1 MSFSD
6 ILLNIINAGMT
17 TYINMFFLYSFAES
31 RLSRLWQTL
40 YAIAVTSAFAA
51 VLTFTAPGLIR
62 TLILLAFPIITA
74 LPYRLKWYSKALMSL
89 MYFALQSIAELAT
102 TALLSIIFSVD
113 TQTAIQGAFL
123 ILGII
128 LSKLI
133 SLLAVIAI
141 RMRRR
146 TVFYGTSAKK
156 VITLFLIPAS
166 TIAVL
171 IIYCSLFIQLPVESS
186 SITLPALI
194 CFAILTLSNMIVF
207 DLVDRLYRDA
217 EKDVQLATA
226 RGLVRS
232 QAEQYQQ
239 LIAHNSDVLK
249 IRHDQKN
256 FVIGL
261 ISELE
266 ARNYDRALSSLRE
279 EYHMLIAPAAADSG
293 DGVVGAVVRAKQ
305 QACANHGIII
315 DGQYKALA
323 SIAIPAVDLAILL
336 GNALDNAIEAT
347 RQVASD
353 AERRISLTVK
363 VHNDQLL
370 ISIKNP
376 AVADIDENNPVS
388 TKRRDG
394 SHGFGILSMKNIAAK
409 YGGQVIFNYADGVFE
424 TNLLLSNKVE

>member
-1 MSFSD
+1 M
-6 ILLNIINAGMT
+6 
-17 TYINMFFLYSFAES
+17 
-31 RLSRLWQTL
+31 
-40 YAIAVTSAFAA
+40 
-51 VLTFTAPGLIR
+51 
-62 TLILLAFPIITA
+62 
-74 LPYRLKWYSKALMSL
+74 
-89 MYFALQSIAELAT
+89 
-102 TALLSIIFSVD
+102 
-113 TQTAIQGAFL
+113 
-123 ILGII
+123 
-128 LSKLI
+128 
-133 SLLAVIAI
+133 
-141 RMRRR
+141 
-146 TVFYGTSAKK
+146 
-156 VITLFLIPAS
+156 
-166 TIAVL
+166 
-171 IIYCSLFIQLPVESS
+171 
-186 SITLPALI
+186 
-194 CFAILTLSNMIVF
+194 
-207 DLVDRLYRDA
+207 
-217 EKDVQLATA
+217 
-226 RGLVRS
+226 
-232 QAEQYQQ
+232 
-239 LIAHNSDVLK
+239 LK

-376 AVADIDENNPVS
+376 AVAGIDENNPVS

-409 YGGQVIFNYADGVFE
+409 YGGQVIFNYADGVCE
-424 TNLLLSNKVE
+424 THLLLSNKVE

>member
-1 MSFSD
+1 MTISD
-6 ILLNIINAGMT
+6 VILNLINAGMT

-31 RLSRLWQTL
+31 RLSRLRQVM
-40 YAIAVTSAFAA
+40 YALAVTLAFAA
-51 VLTFTAPGLIR
+51 VLTFTGPGLLR
-62 TLILLAFPIITA
+62 TLILVAFPIITA
-74 LPYRLKWYSKALMSL
+74 LPYRLKWYSKALIAL
-89 MYFALQSIAELAT
+89 MYFVLQSIAELAT

-113 TQTAIQGAFL
+113 TQTAIKGAFL

-133 SLLAVIAI
+133 SLLAVIGL

-156 VITLFLIPAS
+156 IITLFLIPTS

-194 CFAILTLSNMIVF
+194 CFTILTLSNMIVF

-226 RGLVRS
+226 KGLVRS

-239 LIAHNSDVLK
+239 LIAHNSDVHKL
-249 IRHDQKN
+249 RHDQKN

-266 ARNYDRALSSLRE
+266 NQNYDRALSSLRE
-279 EYHMLIAPAAADSG
+279 EYDMLVAPVAADSG
-293 DGVVGAVVRAKQ
+293 DGIVGAVVRTKQ
-305 QACANHGIII
+305 QTCAPHGITI
-315 DGQYKALA
+315 DGRYKSLQ
-323 SIAIPAVDLAILL
+323 SIAIPAIDLAILL

-347 RQVASD
+347 RRLSD
-353 AERRISLTVK
+353 AADRTISLMVK

-376 AVADIDENNPVS
+376 VASAVDVSDPVS
-388 TKRRDG
+388 TKRGDG
-394 SHGFGILSMKNIAAK
+394 SHGFGILSIKNIAAK
-409 YGGQVIFNYADGVFE
+409 YGGEVILNCADGVFE
-424 TNLLLSNKVE
+424 THVLLNNRGE